1 MKGGREARL
10 TDWGDWG
17 IWRFGIGQLR
27 MLGWRRR
34 RQSEGGPFY
43 RCEISI

>member
-17 IWRFGIGQLR
+17 IWTFGISSVGD
-27 MLGWRRR
+27 GWMEEKKVERG
-34 RQSEGGPFY
+34 SVVLPV
-43 RCEISI
+43 